1 MDLYNIRRELNSG
14 KSIYDIPMRV
24 TYYARVSTEK
34 DEQLHSLSAQ
44 IKYYSDMINGNSHWE
59 FVEGYIDEGLSATS
73 VKKRESFL
81 TMIEDAKLGKFDF
94 VITKEIS
101 RFSRNT
107 VDSIQY
113 TQQLLTYGVGVLFQ
127 SDNINTLLPD
137 SELRLTIMSSIAQDE
152 VRKISERVRFGFKRA
167 IEKGSVLG
175 NNKIW
180 GYKKDNGKLV
190 IVEEEAEIIREIF
203 DMYVNQ
209 RLGMRVISRILGEQ
223 GVKNSKNND
232 LATSTIR
239 NIISNP
245 KYKGYYCGNK
255 TQKYDYRN
263 NARKYIDPKEW
274 VIYED
279 KENVPPIVSEELW
292 DRANM
297 ILNKRG
303 TAIKESA
310 ATGAYNNRYKYS
322 GKIICM
328 EHGTSYHHK
337 IYKYK
342 SGTKEAWQCK
352 IYSEKGKSACD
363 SPTVYTAELD
373 EVMRQICRDLIVNK
387 SNIIHDLIKIY
398 TDAAGQSTI
407 ERDMAKYK
415 LEINDLLK
423 KKDKLLD
430 LNIKDRISDEEF
442 EMRNNMFNVRI
453 EEAKEKIKQLEDDR
467 EKNRTIADTINS
479 FRELISN
486 ELDFEEGISDGMVD
500 TILDRIEVQKTDKR
514 NVVKL
519 KVYIKVVDEY
529 MSFLVKRKRGSETSV
544 CAESY
549 I

>member
-1 MDLYNIRRELNSG
+1 MDLYNIRKELNIG

-44 IKYYSDMINGNSHWE
+44 IKYYSDMINSNSHWE

-180 GYKKDNGKLV
+180 GYKKDNGRLV

-209 RLGMRVISRILGEQ
+209 HLGMRVISRILGEQ

-239 NIISNP
+239 NIIANP

-255 TQKYDYRN
+255 TQKYDYRH
-263 NARKYIDPKEW
+263 NARKYIDPEEW
-274 VIYED
+274 VVYED

-310 ATGAYNNRYKYS
+310 ATGSYTNRYKYS

-337 IYKYK
+337 IYRYK

-352 IYSEKGKSACD
+352 VYSEKGKSACD
-363 SPTVYTAELD
+363 SPTIYTTELD
-373 EVMRQICRDLIVNK
+373 EVMKQICRDLIVNK

-407 ERDMAKYK
+407 ESDIAKYK

-430 LNIKDRISDEEF
+430 LSIKDKISDNEF

-453 EEAKEKIKQLEDDR
+453 EEAKKKIKQLEEDK
-467 EKNRTIADTINS
+467 EKNRSVADTINS

-500 TILDRIEVQKTDKR
+500 TILDRIEVEKTDKR
-514 NVVKL
+514 SIVKL
-519 KVYIKVVDEY
+519 KVYLKVVDEY
-529 MSFLVKRKRGSETSV
+529 MSFLVKRKRGTETSV
-544 CAESY
+544 CAEPY